1 LRHSEIQSTGETIL
15 AGEADI
21 NAYREALV
29 VLGTAGVVVPLV
41 RHLGVSPVL
50 GYLGAGALLG
60 PFGLGGLAGAVPGLS
75 WVSIQNA
82 ENVSGIAELG
92 IIFLLFLIGLELS
105 FERLRTMR
113 RLVFGLGSLQIVIS
127 SAAIAGGLA
136 ILGQPGQVA
145 MIVGTAL
152 ALSSTAIVI
161 EVLSAEQRLAT
172 AAGRTSFSVLLAQD
186 LAVIPILL
194 FIGILGWGAE
204 SSSLLGS
211 LISALVKAGLAV
223 SLIVLLGRWLLRP
236 LYRVVAGIG
245 SSELFIATTLFIIVG
260 TSVLASV
267 AGMSM
272 ALGAFV
278 AGLLLAETEY
288 RKAIE
293 AEIEPFK
300 GLLLGVFFFTVGM
313 KIDVRELLRD
323 PLLMLAGV
331 IALIAVKAAIML
343 ALARMFRLTWPV
355 ALETGLLLGPGGEF
369 AFVAIGA
376 ATALGLIPG
385 QVASFTLV
393 VTALS
398 MVLIPALAVMSRRLA
413 MRGAAQIPAEV
424 LAAIPGNIERHA
436 IVVGYGRMGTVV
448 ADMLERHRFAHIVV
462 ETDPNVVALNRRRG
476 RALYFG
482 NAYDPGF
489 MAACGIA
496 KAAAVIVT
504 IHDRTAIDEIVAM
517 VRQIRPDI
525 PIITRARDAAHA
537 RHLYA
542 VGVTDAVPE
551 TIEASLQLSEAAL
564 VGLGL
569 PAGPVIASIHDKRDE
584 FRNDLQQAAGEAGRE
599 AIRAI
604 KTRVA
609 GGNR

>member
-1 LRHSEIQSTGETIL
+1 M
-15 AGEADI
+15 AGEIDI

-41 RHLGVSPVL
+41 RHFGLSPVL

-60 PFGLGGLAGAVPGLS
+60 PFGIGGLAAAIPGLS

-113 RLVFGLGSLQIVIS
+113 RLVFGLGTLQIAIS
-127 SAAIAGGLA
+127 SAVIAAGLA
-136 ILGQPGQVA
+136 ILGQPGQA
-145 MIVGTAL
+145 AIILGTAL

-186 LAVIPILL
+186 LAVIPVLL
-194 FIGILGWGAE
+194 FIGILGWGPG
-204 SSSLLGS
+204 SSSLLAS
-211 LISALVKAGLAV
+211 LASALVKAGLAIAV
-223 SLIVLLGRWLLRP
+223 IVVLGRWLLRP
-236 LYRVVAGIG
+236 MYRVVAGVE

-260 TSVLASV
+260 TSLLAAA

-313 KIDVRELLRD
+313 KIDVREVLRD
-323 PLLMLAGV
+323 PLLILISVA
-331 IALIAVKAAIML
+331 ALIAVKAVIIL
-343 ALARMFRLTWPV
+343 ALARMFRLAWPV

-369 AFVAIGA
+369 AFVSIGA
-376 ATALGLIPG
+376 ATAIGLIAPP
-385 QVASFTLV
+385 VASFTLA

-398 MVLIPALAVMSRRLA
+398 MALIPVLAVVARRLA
-413 MRGAAQIPAEV
+413 ARSAARIPPEV
-424 LAAIPGNIERHA
+424 LTAVPGEIKQHA

-462 ETDPNVVALNRRRG
+462 ETDPNVVALNRGRG
-476 RALYFG
+476 RALYYG

-489 MAACGIA
+489 MSACGID

-504 IHDRTAIDEIVAM
+504 IHDRAAIDEIVAM
-517 VRQIRPDI
+517 VRRLRPDI

-599 AIRAI
+599 VIRAI
-604 KTRVA
+604 KTRAA

>member
-1 LRHSEIQSTGETIL
+1 M
-15 AGEADI
+15 
-21 NAYREALV
+21 
-29 VLGTAGVVVPLV
+29 
-41 RHLGVSPVL
+41 L

-60 PFGLGGLAGAVPGLS
+60 PFGIGGLAAAIPGLS

-113 RLVFGLGSLQIVIS
+113 RLVFGLGTLQIAIS
-127 SAAIAGGLA
+127 SAVIAACLA
-136 ILGQPGQVA
+136 ILGQPGQA
-145 MIVGTAL
+145 AIILGTAL

-186 LAVIPILL
+186 LAVIPVLL
-194 FIGILGWGAE
+194 FIGILGWGPG
-204 SSSLLGS
+204 SSSLLAS
-211 LISALVKAGLAV
+211 LASALVKAGLAIAV
-223 SLIVLLGRWLLRP
+223 IVVLGRWLLRP
-236 LYRVVAGIG
+236 MYRVVAGVE

-260 TSVLASV
+260 TSLLAAA

-313 KIDVRELLRD
+313 KIDVREVLRD
-323 PLLMLAGV
+323 PLLILISVA
-331 IALIAVKAAIML
+331 ALIAVKAVIIL
-343 ALARMFRLTWPV
+343 ALARMFRLAWPV

-369 AFVAIGA
+369 AFVSIGA
-376 ATALGLIPG
+376 ATAIGLIAPP
-385 QVASFTLV
+385 VASFTLA

-398 MVLIPALAVMSRRLA
+398 MALIPVLAVVARRLA
-413 MRGAAQIPAEV
+413 ARSAARIPPEV
-424 LAAIPGNIERHA
+424 LTAVPGEIKQHA

-448 ADMLERHRFAHIVV
+448 ADMLERHRFSHIVV
-462 ETDPNVVALNRRRG
+462 ETDPNVVALNRGRG
-476 RALYFG
+476 RALYYG

-489 MAACGIA
+489 MSACGID

-504 IHDRTAIDEIVAM
+504 IHDRAAIDEIVAM
-517 VRQIRPDI
+517 VRRLRPDI

-599 AIRAI
+599 VIRAI
-604 KTRVA
+604 KTRAA